1 MNLSNKINNS
11 KGTVFQKTVWHE
23 IVKIPSGR
31 VLTYKQ
37 LAANIG
43 KPNAARAVANA
54 CGANPFPVKVPCH
67 RVVGSSGKLGGFS
80 LEGGTAKKRALLAK
94 ESSREFSD

>member
-11 KGTVFQKTVWHE
+11 KGTVFQKKVWHE
-23 IVKIPSGR
+23 IVKIPSGK